1 MTYQSPR
8 DQRRDQRRFPRYA
21 VQIPVLVH
29 RRGSDVTI
37 TTADVSRHGAFLH
50 TTERLPLR
58 QLVQLRFRCP
68 GVGDVE
74 AMCMVARLVGAEH
87 PRGPGAGVDLFA
99 LSKDAK
105 KAWEHFIAE
114 LRAHDTFHDATIAT
128 VPGSAPP
135 LPVSGQGAKGH
146 PDWLINRPILAE
158 ALPRTS
164 TPFARVSALSVGTEA
179 APAPPPAAIA
189 PSVDE
194 HGRATTHG
202 SVVMMRFPDVS
213 TLRYFLTTDLE
224 RGGTFL
230 HTPLV
235 KDVGQKIDVVM
246 LHPETDDEF
255 HLEGT
260 VIRRVISGPD
270 DTRGLGI
277 FFKALT
283 TATREQLEDFAAGGI
298 EVVDLANV
306 VTDRQLELE
315 LAVAREPDS
324 AEALEALG
332 SYLLDEANDLGGALT
347 ALTRALLLGPSVVS
361 IHASLARAYRKI
373 GDTVRVRAHERV
385 AEALLHMQ
393 DRLRVSFGVG
403 EPPPAE

>member
-37 TTADVSRHGAFLH
+37 TTADVSRHGAFLR

-114 LRAHDTFHDATIAT
+114 LRAHDTFAD
-128 VPGSAPP
+128 P
-135 LPVSGQGAKGH
+135 
-146 PDWLINRPILAE
+146 
-158 ALPRTS
+158 LPRTT

-179 APAPPPAAIA
+179 APAPPPVAIA

-230 HTPLV
+230 YTPLV
-235 KDVGQKIDVVM
+235 KEVGQKIDVVM

-270 DTRGLGI
+270 DARGLGI

-347 ALTRALLLGPSVVS
+347 SLTRALVLGPSVVS

-403 EPPPAE
+403 ELPPAE